1 MKKSEKQIDLLSKRL
16 SLVDRISISDGAELL
31 KITESSVRRIFSKM
45 EKAGLAIRVHDR
57 KKKLNSEP
65 AAYSYSVEDTVN
77 TEKKKRIASAVAK
90 LVLGYQS
97 VYLDSGSTLYR
108 ISLAISNLLGQNPSP
123 NLKIFTN
130 SMKNLEV
137 LQGLASIKLSG
148 GDYRPSR
155 RDFCGFLAEN
165 AVSRLNFDVCV
176 LGADGVNAS
185 GDLTTTDFD
194 TAKLCMS
201 AINHS
206 TVKILAVDSSKFG
219 KTALVTYANI
229 SDISIVVTDS
239 EIPDDFKKFLSD
251 SEIKT
256 VIV

>member
-1 MKKSEKQIDLLSKRL
+1 MKKYEKQADLILKRL
-16 SLVDRISISDGAELL
+16 SLVDKLTISDGAELL
-31 KITESSVRRIFSKM
+31 NITESSVRRIFAKM
-45 EKAGLAIRVHDR
+45 ENSGLAIRLHGGLAR
-57 KKKLNSEP
+57 LPQEHSS
-65 AAYSYSVEDTVN
+65 YSYSVEDTVN
-77 TEKKKRIASAVAK
+77 TEQKKKIAAAAAK
-90 LVLGYQS
+90 FIADSRS

-108 ISLAISNLLGQNPSP
+108 ISLALSNFLNKTPCP

-130 SMKNLEV
+130 SLKNLEV
-137 LQGLASIKLSG
+137 LQGISSIRLSG
-148 GDYRPSR
+148 GDYRASR
-155 RDFCGFLAEN
+155 RDFCGFLAET